1 MKQLKFLVFLCIL
14 SFTVSCG
21 QQKRYIQYKVKEGE
35 TMKVIAKKLKM
46 KTKALKRLNPD
57 VTSEPR
63 SNTFIVVPESNL
75 LRFQNSDQYKAIE
88 KKQDSINEIVK
99 AEQIK
104 KDSIAA
110 VNAQFITHEI
120 AKGDTFYSLTKRY
133 NVPADTLFALNPR
146 LKNGLK
152 LGDTIRVKRVVL
164 TDNLED
170 VFYYSDYIDPTV
182 AVKVAM
188 LLPFNAQKYQADTL
202 TPKEIFTGNAR
213 LLNIATDFY
222 LGASVAID
230 SLRRKGVKV
239 DVNVYDTGDP
249 RNNMVGSVIA
259 GGSLN
264 DADAIIGPLFS
275 NQAQTV
281 AASVSKPVIFPVYSR
296 SQSQFAY
303 GNLVKTATEKD
314 VFRQELE
321 NYITS
326 TFGSGNIIIVSDG
339 KGPSMQ
345 DANLIKSAL
354 SYNDSIASINILF
367 PEEGFIDKEKF
378 TNIMKPNT
386 QNWIVLATDDRVTIS
401 STINSL
407 ISLPEETTAKL
418 LAYNRTD
425 AYDNL
430 DNKKLA
436 QLKFVY
442 VTDEFVNEES
452 LGVQSFNAMY
462 RKKNK
467 TMPSFYAT
475 KGFDITYDI
484 LIRLASGNTLNTT
497 FQDGPSYRVETK
509 FDYRGTSITPA
520 NRGLFVVE
528 FNEDLSLTRI
538 K

>member
-35 TMKVIAKKLKM
+35 TMRVIAKKLKM

-57 VTSEPR
+57 VASEPK
-63 SNTFIVVPESNL
+63 SNSFIVVPESNL
-75 LRFQNSDQYKAIE
+75 LRFQNSDQFKAIE
-88 KKQDSINEIVK
+88 KKQDSINDIVK

-170 VFYYSDYIDPTV
+170 VFYYSDYIDPATE
-182 AVKVAM
+182 VKIAM
-188 LLPFNAQKYQADTL
+188 LLPFNAQNYQADTL

-222 LGASVAID
+222 LGASVAVD
-230 SLRRKGVKV
+230 SLRSKGVKI

-259 GGSLN
+259 GSSLN
-264 DADAIIGPLFS
+264 DNDAIIGPLFS

-281 AASVSKPVIFPVYSR
+281 AASVSRPVIFPVYSR

-303 GNLVKTATEKD
+303 GNIVKTATEKD

-326 TFGSGNIIIVSDG
+326 TFSSGNIIIVSDG
-339 KGPSMQ
+339 KGASMQ

-354 SYNDSIASINILF
+354 SYTDSISSINILF

-386 QNWIVLATDDRVTIS
+386 QNWIVLATDDQVTIS

-418 LAYNRTD
+418 LAYNRTA

-467 TMPSFYAT
+467 TLPSFYAT

-484 LIRLASGNTLNTT
+484 LIRLASGKPLNTT

-509 FDYRGTSITPA
+509 FDYRGTSMTPS
-520 NRGLFVVE
+520 NRGLFVIE